1 MVLLQGFE
9 ALPPADQ
16 TRLQQHSRGSIQARP
31 TTLIHNAFEHFAD
44 SIPSAL
50 AAVHGSRTITY
61 AELETAANVLSHK
74 LVLLGAQPRQRICLV
89 VSRSLEMLVGILAI
103 LKCGCQY
110 IPLDEKVVT
119 QKTLHHIVRDAAVQI
134 ILCFEAFQFKC
145 FDPFNPSIH
154 IEILEGCFEER
165 GLPSRRLDY
174 HISPSDGAYIIYTS
188 GTTANPKGVNVSHGN
203 VTNLL
208 TAAPGNLD
216 IRPGIRV
223 AQLLSVSFDMAAWSV
238 NSFLSSM
245 HLL

>member
-9 ALPPADQ
+9 ALPSADQ
-16 TRLQQHSRGSIQARP
+16 SRLQQCSRGSIEKRSIK
-31 TTLIHNAFEHFAD
+31 LIHNAFEHFAD
-44 SIPSAL
+44 SFPSAL
-50 AAVHGSRTITY
+50 AAVDGSRTITY
-61 AELETAANVLSHK
+61 AELETAANALSHK

-134 ILCFEAFQFKC
+134 VLCFEAFRSKC
-145 FDPFNPSIH
+145 FDPSNPFIH
-154 IEILEGCFEER
+154 IETLEGCLEER
-165 GLPSRRLDY
+165 ALPWPRLDY

-188 GTTANPKGVNVSHGN
+188 GTTGTPKGVDVSHGN

-216 IRPGIRV
+216 IRPGMRV
-223 AQLLSVSFDMAAWSV
+223 AQLLSVSFDMAAW
-238 NSFLSSM
+238 
-245 HLL
+245 